1 MDNKTNT
8 NENKTEYADLLQ
20 RAGISMPPE
29 TAIVQHAQTVGKKKA
44 VFIIAGVLVCVLG
57 IILAVLLLV
66 SSKDTDQPVAAATRE
81 GETILAELINNDI
94 NADIS
99 FFLTE
104 DSPFFTEEV
113 TVSDLRE
120 AIGEVD
126 FSSCSLS
133 EMEPESSFTITNSI
147 SYDINYVTFT
157 CKTSNDANT
166 EKEVFLEFDMRKN
179 ISNADNDWLLH
190 YAQLKEVL

>member
-8 NENKTEYADLLQ
+8 NENESEYADLLQ
-20 RAGISMPPE
+20 RAGISMPQN
-29 TAIVQHAQTVGKKKA
+29 TVTVQQTQPGNKKKT
-44 VFIIAGVLVCVLG
+44 VFVIAGALVCVLG
-57 IILAVLLLV
+57 IIFAVLLLV
-66 SSKDTDQPVAAATRE
+66 SSKDTDKPPADVTRE
-81 GETILAELINNDI
+81 AETILVEIINNDI
-94 NADIS
+94 NTDIS

-120 AIGEVD
+120 GIGEVD
-126 FSSCSLS
+126 FPSCSLS
-133 EMEPESSFTITNSI
+133 KMEPESSFTITNSI

-157 CKTSNDANT
+157 CKTSNNGST
-166 EKEVFLEFDMRKN
+166 ETEVFLEFDMRKN
-179 ISNADNDWLLH
+179 ISSADNAWLLH